1 VQSDYVLLNKEDTDK
16 KSPWYFVKKD
26 QTNIFITNSQTE
38 EKLKIPHDS
47 IKFGLRRLGKINTIS
62 ANNKL
67 DYIVCKKF
75 KDIGKFLSKPV
86 IENFA
91 EWEKIIQKKS
101 SKLAFVRRFSLGGKS
116 MSVCAIVSD
125 EEFTPTQ
132 TMTIITHISEEDA
145 KILALWLNSSLH
157 ILQMIVERVETEGA
171 YMELPEWA
179 MKELL
184 IINPDILT
192 YTQRTKV
199 LEIYEK
205 NSNVEFP
212 SLVQQLKEGFSSRD
226 EIDQVF
232 LDILEIKDTK
242 IKDIQNL
249 VQEEIEGL
257 RSLVKSND

>member
-1 VQSDYVLLNKEDTDK
+1 MT
-16 KSPWYFVKKD
+16 
-26 QTNIFITNSQTE
+26 
-38 EKLKIPHDS
+38 
-47 IKFGLRRLGKINTIS
+47 
-62 ANNKL
+62 
-67 DYIVCKKF
+67 
-75 KDIGKFLSKPV
+75 
-86 IENFA
+86 
-91 EWEKIIQKKS
+91 QKKS

-132 TMTIITHISEEDA
+132 TMTIITHISTDDA

-179 MKELL
+179 MKELF
-184 IINPDILT
+184 IINPDSLT
-192 YTQRTKV
+192 NIQRKKI

-205 NSNVEFP
+205 ISNIEFP

-226 EIDQVF
+226 EIDQMF

-249 VQEEIEGL
+249 VRKEIDDL